1 MLNFQGSQGLE
12 DTLGIVNDVTLD
24 EVKHSSEFGG
34 IERAHA
40 SATVLDD
47 SLYKQSV
54 FVTFIARAYT
64 LSFQVSLEVIQ
75 AHTAI

>member
-47 SLYKQSV
+47 NHEDV
-54 FVTFIARAYT
+54 E
-64 LSFQVSLEVIQ
+64 VSSHVLTKID
-75 AHTAI
+75 